1 MRLLVELPEQENN
14 LNEFYEF
21 LRIREGKWTQIPD
34 TEKLAIPGG
43 KPLSYEQLDA
53 LMEASI
59 ASESRSIDAFTKE
72 IKKKLSAGEPWD
84 FSRSRANDYRLFVLA
99 GRKKYTGSRPSIL
112 PSSWKQIK
120 KTDKFSSYFSTL
132 SESYTQKEKA
142 LLHKIETVDTGF
154 RGVFY

>member
-14 LNEFYEF
+14 RNEFYEF
-21 LRIREGKWTQIPD
+21 LRIRGGKWTQIPD

-72 IKKKLSAGEPWD
+72 IKKKLSAGEP
-84 FSRSRANDYRLFVLA
+84 
-99 GRKKYTGSRPSIL
+99 
-112 PSSWKQIK
+112 
-120 KTDKFSSYFSTL
+120 
-132 SESYTQKEKA
+132 
-142 LLHKIETVDTGF
+142 
-154 RGVFY
+154 